1 MKKGIYEFT
10 ALVMALSLV
19 GCGSDKN
26 KTSDK
31 ESKSSKTTVS
41 SDENKESSTS
51 GKSSLDIKNYAGE
64 YVMTSYG
71 TEDDG
76 YPDVFDIEDIAD
88 TLENDPM
95 TISEDGTLH
104 FCGKDY
110 KLVTEKVFDKF
121 DKEENV
127 YSVEGSGFDFDK
139 YYKSKRMSIK
149 CVDKDYEGV
158 AYFTASESQSKFD
171 EDTVFKSFTLHITA
185 KGDEKCALSLSFDS
199 KEDFD
204 KQGARVVFNKTKSAD
219 KIPDIKDYAGKYML
233 KSYNGCDLYD
243 AFDVKTIS
251 DALANDPMSISEDG
265 TLHFYGNDYKLVP
278 EGSYSLSN
286 IYSAEGSG
294 FNYNTYTESM
304 GFGSSECADNEYE
317 GVAFF
322 EADKEWDKYELY
334 ITANGYK
341 SCDLRLSFVPVDSES

>member
-1 MKKGIYEFT
+1 MKKELLGFT
-10 ALVMALSLV
+10 ALVMAAALI
-19 GCGSDKN
+19 GCSGDKK

-31 ESKSSKTTVS
+31 ESKSAQTTAA
-41 SDENKESSTS
+41 SDEKKESSSS

-64 YVMTSYG
+64 YVLTSYG
-71 TEDDG
+71 TTDDG

-88 TLENDPM
+88 SLENDPM

-139 YYKSKRMSIK
+139 FYKSKRISIK

-171 EDTVFKSFTLHITA
+171 EDTVFKFFTLFITA
-185 KGDEKCALSLSFDS
+185 KGDEECALSLSFDL
-199 KEDFD
+199 KEDLD
-204 KQGARVVFNKTKSAD
+204 KQGARVTFNKIKSAD

-233 KSYNGCDLYD
+233 KSYNGCDLYE
-243 AFDVKTIS
+243 AFDVHTIAE
-251 DALANDPMSISEDG
+251 ALANDPMSVSEDG
-265 TLHFYGNDYKLVP
+265 TLHFYGKDYKLVP
-278 EGSYSLSN
+278 EGSYHFSN

-294 FNYNTYTESM
+294 FKFDTYTDSM

-317 GVAFF
+317 GAAFF
-322 EADKEWDKYELY
+322 EVDEDYDKFDLY

-341 SCDLRLSFVPVDSES
+341 SCDLRLEFVPVDSDS